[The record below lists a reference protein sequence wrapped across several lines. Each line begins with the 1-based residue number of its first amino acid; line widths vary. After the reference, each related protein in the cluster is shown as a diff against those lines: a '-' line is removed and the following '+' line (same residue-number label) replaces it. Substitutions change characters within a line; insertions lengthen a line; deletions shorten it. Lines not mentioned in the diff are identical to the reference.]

1 MNNLLRACALLL
13 LLALVGL
20 TGCAT
25 RNKIDWSARVGNYT
39 FDQAVLELGPPAK
52 QAKLSD
58 GTLVAEWQTAVGYT
72 RTDYIPY
79 GGPYRYPYYHGGYA
93 APLTTYSPGSFLRL
107 TFGPDNQLKAWKKFL
122 M

>member
-1 MNNLLRACALLL
+1 MKNPLSINAIAL
-13 LLALVGL
+13 LLALLAL

-39 FDQAVLELGPPAK
+39 FDQAVLELGPPGK

-58 GTLVAEWQTAVGYT
+58 GTVVAEWQTSVGYT
-72 RTDYIPY
+72 RTDYVPT
-79 GGPYRYPYYHGGYA
+79 GGAYRYPYAYGGYA
-93 APLTTYSPGSFLRL
+93 APMTTYSPGSFLRL
-107 TFGPDNQLKAWKKFL
+107 TFGPDNQLKAWKKFT